1 MRAAFMFCWIRSFR
15 QSRLR
20 QILVT
25 LEADLILTSASY
37 HKQLEKL
44 AFTGD
49 VVDLEDALEVEPQEE
64 ILRSIRSGSMDTDPL
79 YVNFTSGS
87 TGIPKG
93 VVVCHRSVIDFIE
106 EFTQL
111 FQITSEDVIGNQAP
125 FDFDVSVKDIYSTLK
140 TGATMQIIPK
150 QYFSFPVKLL

>member
-1 MRAAFMFCWIRSFR
+1 MVHAGCFYVLLDPKLPAE
-15 QSRLR
+15 RLR

-25 LEADLILTSASY
+25 LEADLILTSLLI

-79 YVNFTSGS
+79 YANFTSGS

-125 FDFDVSVKDIYSTLK
+125 FDFDVIVPANFIRL
-140 TGATMQIIPK
+140 
-150 QYFSFPVKLL
+150 